1 MAGVRYAI
9 AVGVYA
15 DAADAAA
22 DLRDLTAPG
31 ALAGAVAGAGIL
43 RRDWRSASLQQ
54 GDGGTTSYGAVTGAA
69 VGVVLGV
76 VVGAPLVMAAVGGL
90 VGAGAGRRIGRREV
104 EGIVSSVGDIVPVG
118 ATALIAVV
126 EEESLPTVRAA
137 MGRAL
142 RSAGRVLDEGP
153 LIDCARRFVRGNP
166 DVMEALDDQQRPNRP
181 PLPM

>member
-1 MAGVRYAI
+1 MVGVRYVM

-15 DAADAAA
+15 DESDAAA

-31 ALAGAVAGAGIL
+31 PLAGAVAGAGIL
-43 RRDWRSASLQQ
+43 RRDWRSATLQQ

-76 VVGAPLVMAAVGGL
+76 VVGAPLVVAAAGAL
-90 VGAGAGRRIGRREV
+90 VGAGVGRRIGRREV
-104 EGIVSSVGDIVPVG
+104 EGIVSSIADIVPVG
-118 ATALIAVV
+118 ATALVAVV
-126 EEESLPTVRAA
+126 EEESLLDVRAA

-142 RSAGRVLDEGP
+142 RSSGRVLDEGP

-166 DVMEALDDQQRPNRP
+166 GVMEALDDQQRPDHP
-181 PLPM
+181 PLSM